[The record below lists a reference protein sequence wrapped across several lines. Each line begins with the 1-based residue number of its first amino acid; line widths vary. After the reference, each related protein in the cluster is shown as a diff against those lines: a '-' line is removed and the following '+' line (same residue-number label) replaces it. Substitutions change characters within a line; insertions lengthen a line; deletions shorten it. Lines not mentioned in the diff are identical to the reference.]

1 MRPSGT
7 AESGSVLLV
16 RGDGC
21 MVRYATNSSLE
32 NEGLGQRGGDQVCR
46 ERESAALSVTRAAG
60 PEIPAA
66 VLQRAVEASLS
77 GTCIADREGRIV
89 FANASLLA
97 MWGYDLQE
105 VIGQPVDL
113 LWLSGGE
120 GVDPIGCALSTGRW
134 DGTLCARRRDSSPFD
149 ARVSVSTVSGPD
161 ATDLSLLVSC
171 IDVTVQRGAEN
182 APGHHR
188 SLVRAVAAMP
198 ARFVDPAVIDP
209 AIETSLEDLGRA
221 CGASR
226 TTLSLFNEARTLLGT
241 THEWCRPERG
251 SRRGEFQPLFAHDLP
266 WWVAR
271 ILEGETVLVGG
282 ASGGG
287 RLRGEEREF
296 LKRHGIGATVM
307 IPLRLNGAIVGFV
320 EFDRDTGGSGFAD
333 GEVILLSAAVYVI
346 ASALDRKQSEYVFRK
361 SEDLYQVVLDAIT
374 DTVTV
379 VDTALTLLLANDAF
393 VAWCEEL
400 GLPTDVV
407 GKNLFA
413 ALPFLPPTARQ
424 QYERVIRTGRP
435 LTSERSLRLGDGIV
449 VLREMLIPIFE
460 HGEVGR
466 IITVSRDITAQR
478 EVEDLKSKAYNQVER
493 NMEQFALLADH
504 IRNPLQA
511 IMGRAELID
520 DPATTEKIRQ
530 QVQRINGIIDQLDER
545 WAESRK
551 LSMFWRKY
559 S

>member
-1 MRPSGT
+1 M
-7 AESGSVLLV
+7 A
-16 RGDGC
+16 
-21 MVRYATNSSLE
+21 NSSLGDE
-32 NEGLGQRGGDQVCR
+32 CPGQHGGDRGYR
-46 ERESAALSVTRAAG
+46 EWANAALGVTRAAG

-66 VLQRAVEASLS
+66 VLRQAVEASLS

-97 MWGYDLQE
+97 MWGYNLQE
-105 VIGQPVDL
+105 MIGEPVDL
-113 LWLSGGE
+113 LWLSGDE
-120 GVDPIGCALSTGRW
+120 GPDPVGCALSTGRW
-134 DGTLCARRRDSSPFD
+134 DGTLSARRSDSSRFD
-149 ARVSVSTVSGPD
+149 TRVSVSTVSGPD
-161 ATDLSLLVSC
+161 ATDLLLLVSC
-171 IDVTVQRGAEN
+171 IDVTAQRGSEDAL
-182 APGHHR
+182 GRHR
-188 SLVRAVAAMP
+188 SLARAVAAMP

-226 TTLSLFNEARTLLGT
+226 ASLSLFNEARTLLGA

-251 SRRGEFQPLFAHDLP
+251 SRRGEFQTLFAQDLP

-271 ILEGETVLVGG
+271 ILEGETILVDV

-287 RLRGEEREF
+287 RLRREEREF
-296 LKRHGIGATVM
+296 LKQRHGVGATVM
-307 IPLRLNGAIVGFV
+307 IPLRLHGAIVGFV
-320 EFDRDTGGSGFAD
+320 EFDRDTGGPGFAEED
-333 GEVILLSAAVYVI
+333 VVLLSAAVHVI
-346 ASALDRKQSEYVFRK
+346 ASALDRKQSEYAFRE

-379 VDTALTLLLANDAF
+379 VDTDLTLLLANDAF

-435 LTSERSLRLGDGIV
+435 LTSERSLRHADGIV

-466 IITVSRDITAQR
+466 IITVARDITAQR